1 MLTFSF
7 IRYGSF
13 EDKTNR
19 LIHANGN
26 GKGSFTKTFKD
37 ENEFIRWY
45 ANAKPRIMVFPGL
58 AIQLKSR
65 KEAMRI
71 LYKLDAYITK
81 YKRNLRPL

>member
-7 IRYGSF
+7 IRYGKF
-13 EDKTNR
+13 ENGTNYM
-19 LIHANGN
+19 ICANRKC
-26 GKGSFTKTFKD
+26 KGSFTKTFKD
-37 ENEFIRWY
+37 ENEFVRWY

-65 KEAMRI
+65 KEAIRI
-71 LYKLDAYITK
+71 IYKLDAYITK